1 MLWQYGCLLLISY
14 SHFSPLLF
22 RLLLLSILKSHTLAS
37 QRLRRRTQLSFISY
51 TATFISLPNPN
62 PAEQFVV
69 FPSQSQIFKLPPTI
83 FLFSFALSL
92 IIFFP
97 YPNPAEQI
105 VVFPSQILNLRL

>member
-1 MLWQYGCLLLISY
+1 MSFLLSCLLLICC

-37 QRLRRRTQLSFISY
+37 QRLRRRTQLSLISY
-51 TATFISLPNPN
+51 TTTFISLPNPN
-62 PAEQFVV
+62 LAEQFVV
-69 FPSQSQIFKLPPTI
+69 FPSQSQIFRFPPTI

-97 YPNPAEQI
+97 YPNPPEQTI
-105 VVFPSQILNLRL
+105 VFPSQIFNLRL